1 MAMVVSNRISI
12 LLLVLKKLMHFNIK
26 LADSLSLLL
35 LIYPYYMREE
45 EKREEERKGEE
56 SKREEESHLQ
66 S

>member
-12 LLLVLKKLMHFNIK
+12 LLLVLKELMHFNIK

-45 EKREEERKGEE
+45 ERKGEE